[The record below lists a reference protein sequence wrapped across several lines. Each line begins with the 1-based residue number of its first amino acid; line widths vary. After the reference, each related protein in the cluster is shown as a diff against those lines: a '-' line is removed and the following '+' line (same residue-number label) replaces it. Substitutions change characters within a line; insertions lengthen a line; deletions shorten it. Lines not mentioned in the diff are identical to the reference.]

1 YGFYMEEAAVS
12 VDEDE
17 TVSQNFTLD
26 EMPDGTLSGIVTDE
40 ITGEPIE
47 NATLSFVEDANV
59 TPVETDEN
67 GEYELT
73 AYEGTYTLKVAA
85 NGYHYSD
92 VEVSIKDGEVQQDVA
107 LEPFYEYRDDEIH
120 YDDGTMESVWALY
133 ESGTSIAVKMSL
145 PDEQDTAL
153 VTDGVF
159 QFEDDKFQDPD
170 GGQFAVEVWD
180 ASGKDGLPG
189 EKLAGPID
197 ADAIRDPD
205 EWTVVELSDENIIVD
220 GDFYMVYVQ
229 TEDNEFA
236 PLLGIDTDEP
246 YAGRSYQGEPGG
258 VWSQLPKDDGNFM
271 IRSRVLYE
279 VDAPE
284 ITTPKDELVT
294 NEEVVTIEGRATPDT
309 DVKLENN
316 DEEVD
321 VVTADEDGSFEVD
334 VSLEEGENELTAIT
348 LVDGKETT
356 SSEAITVTLDTVAPD
371 LTIDSP
377 DDGEKS
383 NRETVTVEGKVE
395 DDHLEAVTVNGKE
408 AEIDEDGTFSNRI
421 LLDNGKNNIDVVAVD
436 TAGNDTTETVTVDV
450 KYNEPDVKN
459 VTPNEDITVS
469 TGESVKVEMDSE
481 AGLNA
486 TFTVHMPLTNNNQV
500 SNATEL
506 PM

>member
-1 YGFYMEEAAVS
+1 ADVAELPLDAEVTVEETGRSTKTDPSDGTYTLSSLVPGDYTLQAEAYGFYMEEAAVS

-92 VEVSIKDGEVQQDVA
+92 VEVFIEDGKVQQDVA

-220 GDFYMVYVQ
+220 DDFYMVYVQ

-279 VDAPE
+279 
-284 ITTPKDELVT
+284 
-294 NEEVVTIEGRATPDT
+294 
-309 DVKLENN
+309 
-316 DEEVD
+316 
-321 VVTADEDGSFEVD
+321 
-334 VSLEEGENELTAIT
+334 
-348 LVDGKETT
+348 
-356 SSEAITVTLDTVAPD
+356 
-371 LTIDSP
+371 
-377 DDGEKS
+377 
-383 NRETVTVEGKVE
+383 
-395 DDHLEAVTVNGKE
+395 
-408 AEIDEDGTFSNRI
+408 
-421 LLDNGKNNIDVVAVD
+421 
-436 TAGNDTTETVTVDV
+436 
-450 KYNEPDVKN
+450 
-459 VTPNEDITVS
+459 
-469 TGESVKVEMDSE
+469 
-481 AGLNA
+481 
-486 TFTVHMPLTNNNQV
+486 
-500 SNATEL
+500 
-506 PM
+506 